1 MKGWKTVAAAFA
13 GTVAG
18 FLSTGAFG
26 MTFSVPVLTPEAA
39 AWQQMTA
46 PGELRVFGTGPV
58 EERAASDLRAFL
70 KGKAADHVE
79 LVLDSPG
86 GSVVGAMRL
95 GEFLR
100 SIGADTSVGKR
111 GKAGSEPGECFGA
124 CALAYAGGVGRYLG
138 SGSSIDRPDDSAPG
152 VASYLR
158 KMGVDPGAFGKA
170 GASTR
175 APGLPGK
182 AATASGLVNN
192 GVLWVRAE
200 VKSRSGVPYV
210 VVRQAVAPWNRMT
223 NNTVLI
229 VGRVPGVSAWLVS
242 MGIVSDPEIAR
253 NRYEATQRAVI
264 MAGDAELMVG
274 TKEKTEGRK
283 PEVVL
288 DRDTLWVMGQAR
300 DERTRK
306 KIREARDLVV
316 EFDTEGAMAF
326 VGWID
331 FSRSP
336 EAEKTFIRFLGKE
349 LRR

>member
-86 GSVVGAMRL
+86 GSVAGAMRL

-100 SIGADTSVGKR
+100 SIGAETSVGKR

-192 GVLWVRAE
+192 G
-200 VKSRSGVPYV
+200 

-316 EFDTEGAMAF
+316 EFDTEL
-326 VGWID
+326 I
-331 FSRSP
+331 
-336 EAEKTFIRFLGKE
+336 IRASSLTS
-349 LRR
+349 